1 MTMTVDTSIHRA
13 LDRAF
18 AGAPD
23 SAEAQDLKEE
33 VRASLMARAAALE
46 ATGLAPAEAAA
57 RALAEWGDL
66 HDVVADLAG
75 SPQRPA
81 AVTVPRVRPRPSFV
95 VRVALVS
102 VAAAAAVAA
111 MALVAAGVLDV
122 PLGITAALA
131 VAAGLTTGTVVADS
145 LRQETTTNHPLPT
158 GRALG
163 FGAATVATVTG
174 LGLATPAL
182 AGDDRLWP
190 VLVAGGLVVAG
201 LVGFLVLGT
210 TQTNRHKAWTVEA
223 GRQVA
228 GDDRFSREPE
238 VAARFGVYTVVLALV
253 AVLAFVVL
261 TMTVGLAWSWLA
273 PAVAVP
279 VFFLLLARM
288 LFRSGDRPA

>member
-1 MTMTVDTSIHRA
+1 MTTTVDASIHRA

-102 VAAAAAVAA
+102 VAAAAAVSTL
-111 MALVAAGVLDV
+111 ALIAAGVLDV

-223 GRQVA
+223 GRQAA

-288 LFRSGDRPA
+288 LFRSGDRPV